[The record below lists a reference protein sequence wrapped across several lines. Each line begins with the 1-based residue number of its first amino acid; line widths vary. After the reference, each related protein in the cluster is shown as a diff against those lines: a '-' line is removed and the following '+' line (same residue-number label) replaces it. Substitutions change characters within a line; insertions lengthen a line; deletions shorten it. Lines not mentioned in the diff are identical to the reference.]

1 MPEVPSTMAE
11 RAGWSISAYCA
22 ACGFSRATF
31 YNLTDE
37 QRPRSLKLGKRHII
51 IESPTEYLARLA
63 TAQEEA
69 AACTRARQA

>member
-1 MPEVPSTMAE
+1 MPEATTVTGD
-11 RAGWSISAYCA
+11 RAGWSIPSYCA

-51 IESPTEYLARLA
+51 IEPPADYLARLA
-63 TAQEEA
+63 TAQEA
-69 AACTRARQA
+69 T

>member
-1 MPEVPSTMAE
+1 MSDAIRTTAD
-11 RAGWSISAYCA
+11 RAGWSIPSYCA

-51 IESPTEYLARLA
+51 IEPPADYLARLA
-63 TAQEEA
+63 AAQESGNAEA
-69 AACTRARQA
+69 AR